1 LQYVGYHASPMRQ
14 QTDSLQ
20 MPQIKQSTQASY
32 QRNAEV
38 DEVREYLTF
47 YWSTSAPPPCMS
59 ARKAI
64 TC

>member
-1 LQYVGYHASPMRQ
+1 MRQ

-47 YWSTSAPPPCMS
+47 YWSTMYVCAQSNYLLKSGTRMS
-59 ARKAI
+59 DWK
-64 TC
+64 

>member
-1 LQYVGYHASPMRQ
+1 MNQ

-47 YWSTSAPPPCMS
+47 YWFTSTMYVCAQSNYLLKSGTRMS
-59 ARKAI
+59 DWK
-64 TC
+64 